1 MPPLS
6 STCTAKNIL
15 VIRRDNIGD
24 LVCTLPMLS
33 SLRRQCPDAWIGVLC
48 NSYNVAVLAGNS
60 DIDAVFAYRKAK
72 HRPPGTSRLTI
83 WLETAGLLWRLRRR
97 SIDLAIVASPGGER
111 FARLVGAKQIV
122 ADKQAPGHEAEA
134 CLDLLRPLGL
144 SAEPGPFSPVR
155 PDHARRA
162 ALAARLETR
171 PGPVVGIHL
180 SARRPSQRWPAERFA
195 ALARRL
201 VASGKAGQVLL
212 FWAPGAADDPQHP
225 GDDDKAKEVLSAL
238 HGLPVIAMPTRTLE
252 DLIAGLDLCDRVI
265 CADGGAMH
273 LAAGLGK
280 PIVCLFGDSSTT
292 RWHPWGVHYELL
304 QAPSQDVRDLSVE
317 QVSSA
322 YDRLTADPGFMANG

>member
-1 MPPLS
+1 MPPFS
-6 STCTAKNIL
+6 KPANIL

-24 LVCTLPMLS
+24 LVCTLPMIS
-33 SLRRQCPDAWIGVLC
+33 SLRRQCPEAWIGVLC
-48 NSYNVAVLAGNS
+48 NSYNVAVLEGNP

-72 HRPPGTSRLTI
+72 HRPPGTSRLTV
-83 WLETAGLLWRLRRR
+83 WLETARLLWRLRRR

-111 FARLVGAKQIV
+111 FARLVGAKRIIS
-122 ADKQAPGHEAEA
+122 DKQAPAHEAEA

-155 PDHARRA
+155 ADPARRT
-162 ALAARLETR
+162 ALAARRDSR

-195 ALARRL
+195 ALAREL
-201 VASGKAGQVLL
+201 VASGRAGQVLL
-212 FWAPGAADDPQHP
+212 FWAPGAADDPLHP
-225 GDDDKAKEVLSAL
+225 GDNEKAAQVLAQL
-238 HGLPVIAMPTRTLE
+238 DGLPVVPMPTQALE

-280 PIVCLFGDSSTT
+280 PIVCLFGDSPTV
-292 RWHPWGVHYELL
+292 RWRPWGVPYELL
-304 QAPSQDVRDLSVE
+304 QAPSKDVRDIAVE
-317 QVSSA
+317 EVA
-322 YDRLTADPGFMANG
+322 AACERLTETVAAHG